1 MPANWMQVSQRS
13 SLFLGVSSAKV
24 LSAWFQVTVELT
36 RVYTS
41 VDCTTAAE
49 ARMAAAKKKI
59 YHNNIQQRAGL
70 VRREDVCFAWAGKA
84 MYASGATPP
93 RGGLTF
99 DMMDAVA
106 RNGNEASGHDEQR
119 GVHVHH
125 RKRDVELGLEIG
137 DL

>member
-1 MPANWMQVSQRS
+1 
-13 SLFLGVSSAKV
+13 
-24 LSAWFQVTVELT
+24 
-36 RVYTS
+36 
-41 VDCTTAAE
+41 
-49 ARMAAAKKKI
+49 MAAAKKKI
-59 YHNNIQQRAGL
+59 YHNNIQQRCWSGQKGGRL
-70 VRREDVCFAWAGKA
+70 LRVGGQA

-125 RKRDVELGLEIG
+125 RKTSSGVG
-137 DL
+137 DRRSLTLLLS